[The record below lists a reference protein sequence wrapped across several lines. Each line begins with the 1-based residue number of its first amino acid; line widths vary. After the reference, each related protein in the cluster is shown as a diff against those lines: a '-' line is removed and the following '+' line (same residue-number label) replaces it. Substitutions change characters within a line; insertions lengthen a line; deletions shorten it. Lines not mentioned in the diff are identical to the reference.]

1 MIESPVCAVVPAKE
15 FEVAK
20 RRLATALTHQERQ
33 ALSEAMLKDV
43 LNSLSC
49 CSYVDQIMLVTR
61 DERAINLAE
70 KYGAR
75 VLVDSPEDDVTMAIS
90 KAAAKLA
97 GEGCQTM
104 LTVMSDIPL
113 LTTREV
119 ELLLKLDRVS
129 SGSILIPSGDGRGTN
144 AVLCSPAHY
153 AHFRF
158 DGRSYRMNENLAA
171 SYGTPVRQHHS
182 HDIGLDIDTIEDIE
196 RFLQRKSSTVTAS
209 FLNSLGYKKGG
220 RTIAN

>member
-15 FEVAK
+15 FDVAK
-20 RRLATALTHQERQ
+20 SRLATALTCRERQ

-49 CSYVDQIMLVTR
+49 CGYVDQIMLVTR

-70 KYGAR
+70 TYGAR
-75 VLVDSPEDDVTMAIS
+75 VLVDSPEDDVTKAIA
-90 KAAAKLA
+90 KAAAELA
-97 GEGCQTM
+97 GEDFQTM

-119 ELLLKLDRVS
+119 EVLLMLDRRSV
-129 SGSILIPSGDGRGTN
+129 GSILIPSGDGQGTN

-153 AHFRF
+153 SHFRF
-158 DGRSYRMNENLAA
+158 DGKSYRLNKNLAA
-171 SYGTPVRQHHS
+171 SCGRPVRQHIS
-182 HDIGLDIDTIEDIE
+182 RDIGLDIDTIEDID
-196 RFLQRKSSTVTAS
+196 RFLKRKSSTVTAHC
-209 FLNSLGYKKGG
+209 LNALGYQEGVM
-220 RTIAN
+220 TIAN